1 MSKFNIILEILA
13 ERERQDSKFGGPQ
26 HDDSHKK
33 TDWLQFIREY
43 VNKAENE
50 LSADSDCHRTRLI
63 QVAALALAAI
73 ECIDR
78 AKPSHTVTEHETN
91 PLKGLIEIASQE
103 NELMFSALTKI
114 ISHEA
119 PDIFELASAMRSD
132 AEVAVNAIK
141 LSRILRDPNALK
153 EEE

>member
-1 MSKFNIILEILA
+1 MFAQELYERITKLIKLA
-13 ERERQDSKFGGPQ
+13 NSSEYEGERETAKRM
-26 HDDSHKK
+26 
-33 TDWLQFIREY
+33 
-43 VNKAENE
+43 
-50 LSADSDCHRTRLI
+50 
-63 QVAALALAAI
+63 AAI
-73 ECIDR
+73 ECLDR